1 MCATRPGFLNV
12 GLGESN
18 LGLLTS
24 VVSTFLS
31 QPPLQPLLNS
41 ESDLDISS

>member
-1 MCATRPGFLNV
+1 MCHHTWLFECGF
-12 GLGESN
+12 GGSN

-31 QPPLQPLLNS
+31 QPSLQPLLNS